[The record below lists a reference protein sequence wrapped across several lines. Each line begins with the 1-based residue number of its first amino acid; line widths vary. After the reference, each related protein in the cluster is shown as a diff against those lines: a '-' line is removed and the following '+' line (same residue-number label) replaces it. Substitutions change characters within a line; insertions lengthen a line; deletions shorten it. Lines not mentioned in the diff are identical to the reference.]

1 VQEEAPSLG
10 VPVLVA
16 RETTERP
23 EAVETGANTLVGT
36 GRDAVLAELRRHLS
50 APARRE
56 GRPPFP
62 SPYGDGRASVRIREA
77 ILHRLGRGER
87 PADFR
92 PEAGR
97 VPVAVSSPMK
107 SEEAR

>member
-1 VQEEAPSLG
+1 MLLDPLPHIPFVDLMSRSTVILTDSGGVQEEAPSLG

-56 GRPPFP
+56 GRPM
-62 SPYGDGRASVRIREA
+62 A
-77 ILHRLGRGER
+77 
-87 PADFR
+87 FR
-92 PEAGR
+92 R
-97 VPVAVSSPMK
+97 TRS
-107 SEEAR
+107 